1 MDVSVDDAFNVLA
14 RHKELMNMLGKPFDV
29 MHEFGKVQTQQERQ
43 AQQIE
48 EKQTE
53 HRQRI

>member
-1 MDVSVDDAFNVLA
+1 
-14 RHKELMNMLGKPFDV
+14 MLGKPFDV

-43 AQQIE
+43 ARQIE

-53 HRQRI
+53 RRQRI